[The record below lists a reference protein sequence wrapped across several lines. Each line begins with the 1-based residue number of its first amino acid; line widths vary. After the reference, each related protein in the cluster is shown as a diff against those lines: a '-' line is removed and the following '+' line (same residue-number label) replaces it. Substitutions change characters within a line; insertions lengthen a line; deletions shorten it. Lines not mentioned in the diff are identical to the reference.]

1 MLSKMMSRSLA
12 LLRTAADGGASAGM
26 AAFLHFAET
35 DFCFHHD
42 MFSSRRRPK
51 SSNQPLRQRSAKSL
65 VCERGRIDELEELR
79 EPLIMIPYTK
89 KTAFVFCTGNENIP
103 RKKL

>member
-42 MFSSRRRPK
+42 MFPLADARRAPI
-51 SSNQPLRQRSAKSL
+51 SRSASEVRK
-65 VCERGRIDELEELR
+65 VWYARGRIDELEELR

-89 KTAFVFCTGNENIP
+89 KTAFVFCTGNKNIP